1 MPHGTG
7 KPLGRYSSVV
17 PPKARQSARR
27 VARVLEKAER
37 VLVAGHVGADGD
49 VVGSSL
55 GLTLALREM
64 GKKVVVYNE
73 LPYPRAF
80 AWLPGGNT
88 LKQTV
93 SSRATFDAAV
103 AVDSADASRCGVDFP
118 DSSRR
123 GKFIWIDHHSH
134 PKPPGDINFID
145 LTSAAVGEQIVMV
158 VDAMRHPLSRK
169 VAQCVYASLMSD
181 TGVFRYGNTS
191 ARAFRLAG
199 RLVECGVDPWEMTQR
214 IYESQDEE
222 RMRLLGRTLE
232 NLWVSEDGRF
242 GIARVS
248 PRDMRDSGANP
259 RHIHG
264 LVNHIRGIK
273 GIEVAFLLHK
283 EGNDTRVISRS
294 RGNLS
299 CHLFAEPFGA
309 KGHKNAASF
318 LAKGSLVQIQRKL
331 VSSLPA
337 LAAKD

>member
-17 PPKARQSARR
+17 PSKARQSARR
-27 VARVLEKAER
+27 VARALEKANR
-37 VLVAGHVGADGD
+37 ILVAGHVGADGD

-55 GLTLALREM
+55 AMTLALREM
-64 GKKVVVYNE
+64 GKKVILYNE
-73 LPYPRAF
+73 LPYPPAF
-80 AWLPGGNT
+80 AWLPGGRT
-88 LKQTV
+88 LKLTV
-93 SSRATFDAAV
+93 SARATFDAVV
-103 AVDSADASRCGVDFP
+103 AVDAADENRCGAAFP
-118 DSSRR
+118 DSNRR
-123 GKFIWIDHHSH
+123 GKFIWIDHHAH
-134 PKPPGDINFID
+134 PQPPGDINFID

-158 VDAMRHPLSRK
+158 VDAMGHPLSKK

-242 GIARVS
+242 GIARVL
-248 PRDMRDSGANP
+248 PRDMRDSGANL

-283 EGNDTRVISRS
+283 EENATRVISRS
-294 RGNLS
+294 RGNIS
-299 CHLFAEPFGA
+299 CHLFAQPFGA

-318 LAKGSLVQIQRKL
+318 LAKGSLAQVQRKL
-331 VSSLPA
+331 ISSLPV
-337 LAAKD
+337 LS